1 MVLAP
6 LTFYSACFNIFICAS
21 IAINLSMI
29 KKGCYILFFTA
40 ALIFF
45 HKSIL
50 AQNDPAKND
59 TFFLAKKK
67 GLLGRFGRSISHTL
81 PDEAPVKVENPF
93 LKYKGKIIRSIEAVV
108 LGFQYDIDDT
118 SIVKNDL
125 GVRLAKTFHKNT
137 SKNVIEKNLFFKA
150 GDILSPY
157 LLADN
162 ERYLRELVYVK
173 DARIYVEYAVGNT
186 DSVDVVV
193 VTKDV
198 FSIGG
203 KINISSKEKGRI
215 ELREEN
221 FLGSGNQVLISGYFE
236 NQRLPK
242 TGIGGEFI
250 KRNIGGS
257 FIDFTA
263 GYQDYRNAFNNRN
276 QETVFYTKLEKP
288 LVTPYIPTTGALE
301 WSYQRTRNVYNS
313 DSVYRDSIRYVYY
326 IADAW
331 FGYSLDRKSS
341 LYENK
346 EIRVHRFIAIRG
358 FKQFFQTI
366 PTVIPKVN
374 STEFDSRFT
383 DLTGVLASL
392 NIFRQVF
399 YKTNFIYGFGR
410 KEDIP
415 EGFSAAITSGYVNKG
430 YLKEE
435 PVGYV
440 KRENKERPYSGLD
453 LSLANFR
460 KKGLY
465 VNYTFRIGG
474 YFYRKRFEDVDML
487 FNVEHFTRL
496 RKFNANWYNRVFMSA
511 GITAQANPVLNTPLY
526 LNSNYGLPYFNN
538 GTLKSDLRTTVK
550 VESVFYNTTKILGFR
565 FAPFVFSDAILLKP
579 TKMNLNKTDIFT
591 AIGGGVRTR
600 NENLTFG
607 TIELKGYFFPRT
619 NGDMKGWKI
628 ELNSNIR
635 FKFRSSFISRPDFI
649 IAN

>member
-1 MVLAP
+1 MAYLHNSHLYYCINNGFP
-6 LTFYSACFNIFICAS
+6 S
-21 IAINLSMI
+21 ISISLKPSIDFLLPMI
-29 KKGCYILFFTA
+29 KRCCYIC
-40 ALIFF
+40 IFF
-45 HKSIL
+45 SAFLFIHKSVS
-50 AQNDPAKND
+50 AQSAPAKND

-67 GLLGRFGRSISHTL
+67 GLLGRFGKSISRTP

-93 LKYKGKIIRSIEAVV
+93 LKYKGKIIRSVETIV

-118 SIVKNDL
+118 SIIKNDL

-137 SKNVIEKNLFFKA
+137 NNSVIEKNLFFRA
-150 GDILSPY
+150 GDKLTPY

-173 DARIYVEYAVGNT
+173 DARIYVEYVDGNT

-203 KINISSKEKGRI
+203 NINISSKDRGRM

-221 FLGSGNQVLISGYFE
+221 FIGSGNQILFSGYYE
-236 NQRLPK
+236 NQRSPK

-263 GYQDYRNAFNNRN
+263 GYQDYRKSFNDRN
-276 QETVFYTKLEKP
+276 QETVFYTRIEKP
-288 LVTPYIPTTGALE
+288 LVTPYIPTTGAIE
-301 WSYQRTRNVYNS
+301 WSYQRTRNAYNS
-313 DSVYRDSIRYVYY
+313 DAVYRDSIKYAYY
-326 IADAW
+326 TLDAW
-331 FGYSLDRKSS
+331 FGYSLDRKRS

-346 EIRVHRFIAIRG
+346 EIRVHRFVAIRG
-358 FKQFFQTI
+358 FKQFFQTVPI
-366 PTVIPKVN
+366 VIPKVN
-374 STEFDSRFT
+374 NTDYDSRFT
-383 DLTGVLASL
+383 DLTGALVSL
-392 NIFRQVF
+392 NIFRQIF

-415 EGFSAAITSGYVNKG
+415 EGFSAAITSGYVNKE

-474 YFYRKRFEDVDML
+474 YFYHKRFEDVDML

-496 RKFNANWYNRVFMSA
+496 RKFNANLYNRVFMST
-511 GITAQANPVLNTPLY
+511 GITAQANPVLKSL
-526 LNSNYGLPYFNN
+526 LSSVVLP
-538 GTLKSDLRTTVK
+538 RH
-550 VESVFYNTTKILGFR
+550 ESVN
-565 FAPFVFSDAILLKP
+565 
-579 TKMNLNKTDIFT
+579 
-591 AIGGGVRTR
+591 
-600 NENLTFG
+600 
-607 TIELKGYFFPRT
+607 
-619 NGDMKGWKI
+619 
-628 ELNSNIR
+628 
-635 FKFRSSFISRPDFI
+635 
-649 IAN
+649 

>member
-1 MVLAP
+1 
-6 LTFYSACFNIFICAS
+6 
-21 IAINLSMI
+21 MI
-29 KKGCYILFFTA
+29 KQGCYICILLSVFLFAYKPA
-40 ALIFF
+40 A
-45 HKSIL
+45 
-50 AQNDPAKND
+50 AQGDPAKND

-67 GLLGRFGRSISHTL
+67 GLLGRFGKSISRTP

-118 SIVKNDL
+118 IRIKNDL

-137 SKNVIEKNLFFKA
+137 SKSVIEKNLFFKA
-150 GDILSPY
+150 GDKVSPY
-157 LLADN
+157 LIADN
-162 ERYLRELVYVK
+162 ERYLRDLVYVK
-173 DARIYVEYAVGNT
+173 DARIYIEYADENT

-203 KINISSKEKGRI
+203 KINISSKDRGRM

-221 FLGSGNQVLISGYFE
+221 FMGTGNQVLISGYYE
-236 NQRLPK
+236 NQRSPK
-242 TGIGGEFI
+242 TGIGSEFI
-250 KRNIGGS
+250 KRNISGS

-263 GYQDYRNAFNNRN
+263 GYQNYRKAFNDRN
-276 QETVFYTKLEKP
+276 QETVFYTRLEKP

-301 WSYQRTRNVYNS
+301 WSYQRTRNAYNS
-313 DSVYRDSIRYVYY
+313 DSVYKDSIRYAYY
-326 IADAW
+326 TLDAW
-331 FGYSLDRKSS
+331 FGYSLDRKRS

-358 FKQFFQTI
+358 FKQFFQTV
-366 PTVIPKVN
+366 PTVIPKIN
-374 STEFDSRFT
+374 NTDYDSRFT
-383 DLTGVLASL
+383 DLAGVLASL

-415 EGFSAAITSGYVNKG
+415 EGFSAALTSGYVIKG

-435 PVGYV
+435 PAGYV

-453 LSLANFR
+453 VNLANFR
-460 KKGLY
+460 KSGMY
-465 VNYTFRIGG
+465 INYTFRIGG
-474 YFYRKRFEDVDML
+474 YFYRNRFEDVDLL
-487 FNVEHFTRL
+487 FGVDHFTRL
-496 RKFNANWYNRVFMSA
+496 RKFSSNWYNRIFMSTNF
-511 GITAQANPVLNTPLY
+511 TAQANPVLNTALY
-526 LNSNYGLPYFNN
+526 IKNNYGLPYFNN
-538 GTLKSDLRTTVK
+538 GTLKSDLRATAK
-550 VESVFYNTTKILGFR
+550 IESVFYNTTKILGFR
-565 FAPFVFSDAILLKP
+565 FAPFVFSDAILVKP

-591 AIGGGVRTR
+591 AIGGGIRTR

-607 TIELKGYFFPRT
+607 TIELRGYYFPRI

-635 FKFRSSFISRPDFI
+635 FRFRSSFISRPDFI
-649 IAN
+649 MAN